1 MPCLGVRGGY
11 NHGLDVAEFKPD
23 WVIDSLAMP

>member
-11 NHGLDVAEFKPD
+11 NHGRDVAECEPD
-23 WVIDSLAMP
+23 WVIDHF